1 MCFVTLEVTTKKFC
15 LKRSNI
21 CSRFE
26 AYSDL
31 GNRTLAFRLLV
42 TTRCQVLAI
51 DHWLTGQLT
60 GHRQV
65 KTGSVAPPLCRPG
78 IFRSATGMTTLG
90 VGVALTGNRGC
101 GLYKRGFNPNPGL
114 IYCSHASGKVTP

>member
-1 MCFVTLEVTTKKFC
+1 MGGGIINQKINFVNTSCELMCFVTLEVTTKKFC

-42 TTRCQVLAI
+42 TTRCQVLGI
-51 DHWLTGQLT
+51 DHWVTGQLT

-65 KTGSVAPPLCRPG
+65 KIGSVVP
-78 IFRSATGMTTLG
+78 TTHLRY
-90 VGVALTGNRGC
+90 A
-101 GLYKRGFNPNPGL
+101 GLVF
-114 IYCSHASGKVTP
+114 SGQQ